1 MLLSSVVIVK
11 MVYLKVPK
19 LGLHLPLYIIWR
31 SFRCCFP
38 CRSNESKA
46 YPLILGDDVFDIY
59 CNMAVAPAENDA
71 CGVGGWTLVM
81 KISGTK
87 VYLFQHSPFRLLNQE
102 TDETKNFFLFVSN
115 RYIYDENS
123 NNTTFYCFY
132 SKVYCYMA
140 GNFFPAG
147 YFDVTWHLTM
157 KLFPAKISERVT
169 LQSLWRQRVTVVVY
183 LPFTKIS
190 GKSGWK
196 VNGTRPFRSSQRK
209 ISGSDGTSEKVVLF
223 FPMEYSK
230 QKFVFHFFKAI
241 IGISLTTLRPF
252 SGKRNWF
259 VLW

>member
-1 MLLSSVVIVK
+1 MKWILVVAVKCRHRENGLLKDVK
-11 MVYLKVPK
+11 IRP
-19 LGLHLPLYIIWR
+19 PLTYIIWR
-31 SFRCCFP
+31 SFKCCFP

-59 CNMAVAPAENDA
+59 CNMAVAPTENDA

-81 KISGTK
+81 KINGTK

-102 TDETKNFFLFVSN
+102 TDETMDFFLFVSN

-123 NNTTFYCFY
+123 KNTIFYCFIAKY
-132 SKVYCYMA
+132 IVIWLDIFSQL
-140 GNFFPAG
+140 
-147 YFDVTWHLTM
+147 VTSTSHD
-157 KLFPAKISERVT
+157 IT

-196 VNGTRPFRSSQRK
+196 VNGTRPFRSSQQK
-209 ISGSDGTSEKVVLF
+209 ISGSNGTSEKVVLF

-230 QKFVFHFFKAI
+230 
-241 IGISLTTLRPF
+241 
-252 SGKRNWF
+252 
-259 VLW
+259 

>member
-1 MLLSSVVIVK
+1 
-11 MVYLKVPK
+11 
-19 LGLHLPLYIIWR
+19 
-31 SFRCCFP
+31 
-38 CRSNESKA
+38 
-46 YPLILGDDVFDIY
+46 
-59 CNMAVAPAENDA
+59 
-71 CGVGGWTLVM
+71 
-81 KISGTK
+81 
-87 VYLFQHSPFRLLNQE
+87 
-102 TDETKNFFLFVSN
+102 
-115 RYIYDENS
+115 
-123 NNTTFYCFY
+123 
-132 SKVYCYMA
+132 MA

-147 YFDVTWHLTM
+147 YFNVTWHLTM

-252 SGKRNWF
+252 SGKKELICTVVNAIPVPEQDLP
-259 VLW
+259 VLNFANHLPKPWTDLFTNVNGKQPVHCYPRMLTALISNVSRETKLNYSTVGCTRRR